1 MTPNIHD
8 FVKEALAK
16 NVPKKDIKNALLEAG
31 WREDEVLNALGAF
44 ADIPFAVPVPKRKPY
59 LSAQEAFMYLV
70 LFLTLYISAI
80 SVGTLLFQF
89 INQAL
94 PDPLSGPSADQSLDM
109 IRQAVAS
116 LIIAYPVFM
125 FVTIS
130 LRRAINRDPEKRASK
145 IRKWLTYITLF
156 IAAGIIIGD
165 LISLVFNLLSGDLTL
180 RFALKVLS
188 IAAIAGTIFGYYLWD
203 LKRDEDDKKL
213 RKSDRKKDKQTID
226 LEH

>member
-8 FVKEALAK
+8 FVKEALGK
-16 NVPKKDIKNALLEAG
+16 NVPKKDIEDALLKAG
-31 WREDEVLNALGAF
+31 WREDEILNALEAF
-44 ADIPFAVPVPKRKPY
+44 ADIKFPVPVPKRKPY

-89 INQAL
+89 TNLAL
-94 PDPLSGPSADQSLDM
+94 SDALIGPSANQSLNM
-109 IRQAVAS
+109 IRQAAAS

-125 FVTIS
+125 FMTIS
-130 LRRAINRDPEKRASK
+130 LRRAIAKDPEKRASK

-165 LISLVFNLLSGDLTL
+165 MISLVFNLLKGDLTL

-188 IAAIAGTIFGYYLWD
+188 IGAITGTIFGYYLWD
-203 LKRDEDDKKL
+203 LKRDEG
-213 RKSDRKKDKQTID
+213 DRKIEKGK
-226 LEH
+226 

>member
-8 FVKEALAK
+8 FVKEALSK
-16 NVPKKDIKNALLEAG
+16 NVPKKDIKDALLKAG
-31 WREDEVLNALGAF
+31 WREDEVLNALEAF
-44 ADIPFAVPVPKRKPY
+44 ADVKFPVPVPKRKPY

-80 SVGTLLFQF
+80 SVGTLFFQF
-89 INQAL
+89 TNLVL
-94 PDPLSGPSADQSLDM
+94 PDPLIGPSASQSLNM
-109 IRQAVAS
+109 IRQATAS

-125 FVTIS
+125 FMTIN
-130 LRRAINRDPEKRASK
+130 LRRAIAKDPEKRASK

-165 LISLVFNLLSGDLTL
+165 LISLVFNLLKGDLTL

-188 IAAIAGTIFGYYLWD
+188 IGTIAGTIFGYYLWD
-203 LKRDEDDKKL
+203 LKRDEKK
-213 RKSDRKKDKQTID
+213 
-226 LEH
+226 